1 MTLSASGQAPTQ
13 GTQIDYLLS
22 WSSASELEL
31 RNPEEAIA
39 VLKVHSGLDE
49 VVSVEM
55 GNWVHSGYILQ
66 IELKEPDDALEVED
80 KGK

>member
-1 MTLSASGQAPTQ
+1 MMLSASGQALTR
-13 GTQIDYLLS
+13 GTQIDCLLS
-22 WSSASELEL
+22 WSSAWELE
-31 RNPEEAIA
+31 RRYPEEAIA
-39 VLKVHSGLDE
+39 VLEVHGGLDK

-55 GNWVHSGYILQ
+55 GKWVHSGYISQ